1 MPELSELLPNLKS
14 LPELESPEQARFRL
28 FDAITTFLKNLAVQ
42 ASGLALIL
50 DDLHW
55 ADKPSLLLLEFLSQE
70 LADSRIMIVGTYRD
84 IDLSRQHPLAESLG
98 QLTRAHHFRR
108 LPFIGW
114 RWRGLTGIEK
124 PVYDARTFFELPSK
138 PEAGQSGKSRK
149 TR

>member
-98 QLTRAHHFRR
+98 QLT
-108 LPFIGW
+108 
-114 RWRGLTGIEK
+114 
-124 PVYDARTFFELPSK
+124 
-138 PEAGQSGKSRK
+138 
-149 TR
+149 